1 MEPYYESLRF
11 LIGNTSITAVI
22 RTSGLCP
29 GIVEMDAF
37 FYLFSHLTCNL
48 GMTYSFLH
56 GSFPFHAL

>member
-37 FYLFSHLTCNL
+37 FYF
-48 GMTYSFLH
+48 F
-56 GSFPFHAL
+56 FPFDL